1 MKKTKIINLSLL
13 GLTLLTA
20 YSSVNLFM
28 EKRDLNTQQKYVF
41 ELKDFSNA
49 ISSNTLKLFNNKT
62 EKEFMELDGVVT
74 NFSQTS
80 EILNS
85 VNASMMKNDIW
96 RWSNMKPTYSSINNL
111 SNKGEVVSRLAS
123 QILTE
128 KKNILSFDKRVKQ
141 LQSTVDKNALDLRTL
156 LNKGILNEH
165 ADALNK
171 LFNQLVSIN
180 PNLVTLDSV
189 TNTTLLN
196 KSKIYDALTDVSR
209 IFSLIEES
217 RFSIQQKNEL
227 NQLKVSML
235 DMTKEIGQMIENERN
250 YLKQKENS
258 AQLLSEIQ
266 SYSEQINALL
276 EQELSVNDQSVIYVI
291 VLLVLMSMMLGLAI
305 LSNSSKEMTEEELTD
320 LFEYKKIKVHLK
332 KTNDEMVKLLQN
344 DKVNPQIVLEEY
356 KNTAGKETLV
366 GELAKQVNRLSGLY
380 TDLDN
385 QIQLNQEKIK
395 THLMPIVNKDLAL
408 FNRDSA
414 ESGRESAQINF
425 SIEQNQKNY
434 AYLAKTNQ
442 EQSKTAQTVNY
453 KVLNSKNKLNSMN
466 QNYGDIRKNIQSIA
480 KFLKKTGELSQSI
493 LSVHDTNSKLL
504 GQIKLLGINASIEQR
519 SNASGTFTLNELKS
533 LLENLEDSQAKI
545 QNELNGLQLS
555 VQGTMVTMEETV
567 NLVVLNSDIE
577 KELSES
583 MESVQ
588 EEINTIQTLNGQMQ
602 ETLNE
607 LIDTSDELAR
617 NVHSSSS
624 KSADNINAL
633 NNISVKLNKFLGRE

>member
-1 MKKTKIINLSLL
+1 M
-13 GLTLLTA
+13 
-20 YSSVNLFM
+20 
-28 EKRDLNTQQKYVF
+28 
-41 ELKDFSNA
+41 
-49 ISSNTLKLFNNKT
+49 
-62 EKEFMELDGVVT
+62 
-74 NFSQTS
+74 
-80 EILNS
+80 
-85 VNASMMKNDIW
+85 
-96 RWSNMKPTYSSINNL
+96 
-111 SNKGEVVSRLAS
+111 
-123 QILTE
+123 
-128 KKNILSFDKRVKQ
+128 
-141 LQSTVDKNALDLRTL
+141 
-156 LNKGILNEH
+156 
-165 ADALNK
+165 
-171 LFNQLVSIN
+171 
-180 PNLVTLDSV
+180 
-189 TNTTLLN
+189 
-196 KSKIYDALTDVSR
+196 
-209 IFSLIEES
+209 
-217 RFSIQQKNEL
+217 
-227 NQLKVSML
+227 
-235 DMTKEIGQMIENERN
+235 
-250 YLKQKENS
+250 
-258 AQLLSEIQ
+258 
-266 SYSEQINALL
+266 
-276 EQELSVNDQSVIYVI
+276 
-291 VLLVLMSMMLGLAI
+291 
-305 LSNSSKEMTEEELTD
+305 
-320 LFEYKKIKVHLK
+320 
-332 KTNDEMVKLLQN
+332 
-344 DKVNPQIVLEEY
+344 
-356 KNTAGKETLV
+356 V

-414 ESGRESAQINF
+414 ESGRDSAQINF
-425 SIEQNQKNY
+425 SIEQSQKNY
-434 AYLAKTNQ
+434 AHLAKTNQ

-583 MESVQ
+583 MKSVQ